1 MRNGKK
7 GAIELSTNAI
17 VVLIL
22 AVVMLGLGL
31 GFVRGLFGKATQN
44 IESIVGQEPDPPT
57 PSSSNPVTLSR
68 ENVIVQS
75 NSPVVIKVGAFNPLS
90 SDFKGTPFISCSG
103 LVLTS
108 GVQVRNSTVKA
119 GGTSIYSVVLPA
131 SSTTKNK
138 ATYLCRATMVSY
150 ATDTSEATETGTYL
164 DFTIQIK

>member
-57 PSSSNPVTLSR
+57 PTSSNPVTLSR
-68 ENVIVQS
+68 ENVIVQAKE
-75 NSPVVIKVGAFNPLS
+75 PIVVKVSAFNPTS
-90 SDFKGTPFISCSG
+90 ADWTKTHPQVSCSG
-103 LVLTS
+103 ITLVPTVL
-108 GVQVRNSTVKA
+108 NSTVPS
-119 GGTSIYSVVLPA
+119 GGFSTFSVVLPTTA
-131 SSTTKNK
+131 GTTKG
-138 ATYLCRATMVSY
+138 TYLCRAKIMKEDSSDSTGQK
-150 ATDTSEATETGTYL
+150 ETGTYL
-164 DFTIQIK
+164 DFTVQVK